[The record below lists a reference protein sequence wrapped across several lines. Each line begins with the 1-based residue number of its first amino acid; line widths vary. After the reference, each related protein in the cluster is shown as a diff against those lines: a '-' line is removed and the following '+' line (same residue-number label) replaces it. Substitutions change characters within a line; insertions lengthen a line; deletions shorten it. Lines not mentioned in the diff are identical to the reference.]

1 MAMLGHHCIYK
12 IEDTALVPIPND
24 EVREPSSDEVR
35 YVKMFQVSFFE
46 SPYLCPKICFL
57 KKKTIS
63 KAIDLSSNFYFSY
76 GYDLTQTLQYN
87 LEDPKF
93 LVSSKTD
100 YSQNYSQKV

>member
-24 EVREPSSDEVR
+24 EVREPSSDEAR
-35 YVKMFQVSFFE
+35 YVKMFQVMKYIRKIRSKSPNNHLFF
-46 SPYLCPKICFL
+46 
-57 KKKTIS
+57 

-87 LEDPKF
+87 LEDPKL
-93 LVSSKTD
+93 LVTSS
-100 YSQNYSQKV
+100 

>member
-24 EVREPSSDEVR
+24 EVREPSSDEAR
-35 YVKMFQVSFFE
+35 YVKMFQVKNLFKYLINISNIWTEIDYFFD
-46 SPYLCPKICFL
+46 
-57 KKKTIS
+57 

-93 LVSSKTD
+93 LMTSS
-100 YSQNYSQKV
+100 